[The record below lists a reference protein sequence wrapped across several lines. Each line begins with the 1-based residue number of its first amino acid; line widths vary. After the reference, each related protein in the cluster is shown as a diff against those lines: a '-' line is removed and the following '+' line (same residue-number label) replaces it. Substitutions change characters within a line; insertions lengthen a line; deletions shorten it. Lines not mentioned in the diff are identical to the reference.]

1 MPAELVSLA
10 PVLYYYR
17 GKALDREKLLS
28 FLTAE
33 TPEEMKNAL
42 KGTWL
47 EGLPVENM
55 KPEEIEKEAY
65 RAYLSVLNKLR
76 GYVASTNLKEMIEV
90 IKDSIRARDVL
101 TLIRARLM
109 ERDLEQIKQFLV
121 FPDDPLVETLFLIL
135 KDRSLEG
142 LSQGLKGFRMA
153 ADIERAVELYRST
166 HDERVF
172 TLALDLSLLKAV
184 LRLYTRAGKAINVG
198 TDRIECMKLLCPR
211 IDTLAYV
218 IAARLVMRGEKA
230 PMEIPACN
238 EDVVRQIL
246 QGRKE
251 DIVPILRRTEYGKD
265 LPDDVYQALSK
276 LLVIGRRLQRRRAEA
291 AFAGYPFRL
300 ATLLALMLLF
310 RLDAEDVS
318 TVVAGKAA
326 GLDISEISEMLSYEY
341 V

>member
-1 MPAELVSLA
+1 
-10 PVLYYYR
+10 
-17 GKALDREKLLS
+17 
-28 FLTAE
+28 
-33 TPEEMKNAL
+33 
-42 KGTWL
+42 
-47 EGLPVENM
+47 
-55 KPEEIEKEAY
+55 
-65 RAYLSVLNKLR
+65 
-76 GYVASTNLKEMIEV
+76 
-90 IKDSIRARDVL
+90 
-101 TLIRARLM
+101 
-109 ERDLEQIKQFLV
+109 
-121 FPDDPLVETLFLIL
+121 
-135 KDRSLEG
+135 
-142 LSQGLKGFRMA
+142 
-153 ADIERAVELYRST
+153 
-166 HDERVF
+166 VF

-218 IAARLVMRGEKA
+218 IAARLVLRGEKA